1 MRKSLV
7 LEIVLH
13 LVFWMVTSWA
23 VTQVFSIQVHEL
35 EIINGE
41 EQEIIQRDPA
51 IASTLLIG
59 QLLRVMV
66 CYLALYLL
74 LNWSRNERTR
84 KRLFVALPLILVAGV
99 LTERALISVIPFT
112 PLPLELSAG
121 LHFFFLTI
129 AIAYGLVL
137 IWQRTEARNKELFL
151 AKRTAELE
159 TLRAQLH
166 PHFLFNTLN
175 NFMSLAQQQRNDELS
190 EGLERLARTL
200 RHLLHAADQ
209 GRIGLDEELA
219 MLQDVIDLYLV
230 RYSENDL
237 LDIAFRV
244 EGDAASHRIEPG
256 LLVPFIE
263 NAFKH
268 GVRADGRS
276 QVSVHVNATHPDT
289 TRIRIEN
296 TMQADERSPLEPSG
310 LGLRNVRDR
319 LNTAYPGR
327 HVFAASMKGDRFVVE
342 LTLTE
347 DGAVA
352 GR

>member
-1 MRKSLV
+1 M
-7 LEIVLH
+7 H
-13 LVFWMVTSWA
+13 LLFWAVTSWA
-23 VTQVFSIQVHEL
+23 VTQVFSIQVHQL

-41 EQEIIQRDPA
+41 EHEVILRDPA
-51 IASTLLIG
+51 IANTLLIG
-59 QLLRVMV
+59 QLLRAAV

-74 LNWSRNERTR
+74 LSWSRSERSR
-84 KRLFVALPLILVAGV
+84 KLLFVALPVILLIGIL
-99 LTERALISVIPFT
+99 LERELISAIPFA

-137 IWQRTEARNKELFL
+137 IWQRTEARNKELVL

-175 NFMSLAQQQRNDELS
+175 NFMSLAQQRRNEELS

-230 RYSENDL
+230 RYAENDL

-276 QVSVHVNATHPDT
+276 QVSVHVDATRPDT
-289 TRIRIEN
+289 THIRIEN
-296 TMQADERSPLEPSG
+296 TLQADERSPLQPSG
-310 LGLRNVRDR
+310 LGLRNVRER
-319 LNTAYPGR
+319 LNAAYPGC
-327 HVFAASMKGDRFVVE
+327 HVYSAGVKDEHFVVE
-342 LTLTE
+342 LILTE
-347 DGAVA
+347 DGPAA